1 MRQCAKVYFQL
12 KMEIQNGQKK
22 VQQGTEGS
30 NSTLSH
36 LWGPLYIS
44 NKDFAQPGT
53 IQFDFLDFKR
63 FPWFPGNGGSCFHR
77 FPLKQILK
85 YCTRFF

>member
-36 LWGPLYIS
+36 LWGPLYITANINNILCCKITNEPEADAPTT
-44 NKDFAQPGT
+44 NKTIKSFAL
-53 IQFDFLDFKR
+53 LD
-63 FPWFPGNGGSCFHR
+63 
-77 FPLKQILK
+77 L
-85 YCTRFF
+85 